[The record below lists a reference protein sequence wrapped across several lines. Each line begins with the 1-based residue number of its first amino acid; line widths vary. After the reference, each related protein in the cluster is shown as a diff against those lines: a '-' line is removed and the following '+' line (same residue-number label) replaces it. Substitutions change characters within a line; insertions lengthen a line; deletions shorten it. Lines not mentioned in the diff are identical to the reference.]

1 MRELLPSGQ
10 VVTLRL
16 LNKMTVSELAE
27 LSNLSKAY
35 ISQVK
40 HGKRPPSQ
48 KLLEALE
55 QHVAQKQRPQQ
66 DYYSRFLE
74 SREAMGVSPKTLEFY
89 KDRLA
94 RFVVEIDYLR
104 ASKQQIQHHLNSIPP
119 NQYGLATRH
128 CSYRALKT
136 FYRWLSAEYGIPNP
150 IVGIPAPILS
160 KPILPSLVYGS
171 SKRSPW
177 GTS

>member
-48 KLLEALE
+48 KLLEALGE
-55 QHVAQKQRPQQ
+55 RRDALRKGLP
-66 DYYSRFLE
+66 
-74 SREAMGVSPKTLEFY
+74 RE
-89 KDRLA
+89 
-94 RFVVEIDYLR
+94 
-104 ASKQQIQHHLNSIPP
+104 
-119 NQYGLATRH
+119 
-128 CSYRALKT
+128 YR
-136 FYRWLSAEYGIPNP
+136 
-150 IVGIPAPILS
+150 
-160 KPILPSLVYGS
+160 LVYAVCDCPNHL
-171 SKRSPW
+171 RSALSCPD
-177 GTS
+177 GHHFML